1 MLIGVVTSQS
11 RILFLGATTVFA
23 LALGTFPLQLKP
35 HTSSCQ
41 ITPTYYQERDWRSQE
56 DLSHQYKARNWV
68 AIWPPHLTS
77 SGRPSDRANSYHGRR
92 FWTHPLTVASL
103 STLVTLA
110 RPIMPDTSEAKVFF
124 SSEEHGIPLLN
135 NVPNRAFSIDSNA
148 SAQSDRTIRPL
159 PRTSSPPALED
170 PPKPILS
177 HKRSKKL
184 IDQRVKLSTRLIPIV
199 SVTALIYAGT
209 IAPRTELLVKLA
221 CNNLHPGWDLVSNPI
236 DAQKNGS
243 LPQSNSHPP
252 RGFPERLYFVER
264 DLPIHKRSQITTPGT
279 STMCSDDEDVQKEVA
294 KLNTAISLVSGVL
307 SVDAIFVGVVLNS
320 DKLPGGYWLL
330 VVSNMIDGVFGELN
344 AGFSTAVAT
353 SNAYISDCV
362 PSTERSGIIF
372 AGMSLG
378 PGFGSLLI
386 NFTGNAMLIF
396 YIALAFDL
404 IYGLYVGFILPE
416 SMDPEHM
423 KAAREA
429 KRRSKESSKAVS
441 LKGLVLNLIGVVA
454 PFTMFFPRI
463 IQRSGGRKKYEW
475 NATFIA
481 IHWVRERRPPT
492 KPVSESDK
500 AQSVDL
506 LVARASVGV
515 DITSYSASALVTTSS
530 AFLGTTTI
538 LSFGGGYPPAIQS
551 LALALTQ
558 TSKTQDAATVNL
570 TSDEPRFESTS
581 IDTNAPDD
589 TGRLLGAMSVVYTL
603 CSQIFGPSLFGALFV
618 ATVGSAP
625 RAIFWLS
632 ATLNGL
638 ALCSLLMVRLKS
650 SGDKEDDVEY
660 VLLNNMED

>member
-1 MLIGVVTSQS
+1 
-11 RILFLGATTVFA
+11 
-23 LALGTFPLQLKP
+23 
-35 HTSSCQ
+35 
-41 ITPTYYQERDWRSQE
+41 
-56 DLSHQYKARNWV
+56 
-68 AIWPPHLTS
+68 
-77 SGRPSDRANSYHGRR
+77 
-92 FWTHPLTVASL
+92 
-103 STLVTLA
+103 
-110 RPIMPDTSEAKVFF
+110 MPDTSEAKVFF

-177 HKRSKKL
+177 HKRSKA
-184 IDQRVKLSTRLIPIV
+184 SPWWLIPIV

-236 DAQKNGS
+236 DAQKNGT

-307 SVDAIFVGVVLNS
+307 SVLTTGWWTQLSDRVGRIRVLTIGAFSGLMVDAIFVGVVLNS

-330 VVSNMIDGVFGELN
+330 VVSNMIDGVFG
-344 AGFSTAVAT
+344 GFSTPSRHQTPISAT
-353 SNAYISDCV
+353 VFPLLKGKLIIPLVFIMVRNHICWNVTWTRIRLATHQFYWERHAY
-362 PSTERSGIIF
+362 
-372 AGMSLG
+372 
-378 PGFGSLLI
+378 
-386 NFTGNAMLIF
+386 F
-396 YIALAFDL
+396 YIAVAFDL

-475 NATFIA
+475 NATFIGIAYSLHAVNSGSFSFKYQYAIKAFGWSSTQMGNWLSLLGFTRALHLTVLLPLILKA

-492 KPVSESDK
+492 KPISESDK

-558 TSKTQDAATVNL
+558 TSKTQDAATVSL

-618 ATVGSAP
+618 ATVV
-625 RAIFWLS
+625 F
-632 ATLNGL
+632 
-638 ALCSLLMVRLKS
+638 
-650 SGDKEDDVEY
+650 GDKEDDVEY

>member
-1 MLIGVVTSQS
+1 
-11 RILFLGATTVFA
+11 
-23 LALGTFPLQLKP
+23 
-35 HTSSCQ
+35 
-41 ITPTYYQERDWRSQE
+41 
-56 DLSHQYKARNWV
+56 
-68 AIWPPHLTS
+68 
-77 SGRPSDRANSYHGRR
+77 
-92 FWTHPLTVASL
+92 
-103 STLVTLA
+103 
-110 RPIMPDTSEAKVFF
+110 MPDTSEAKVFF

-177 HKRSKKL
+177 HKRSKA
-184 IDQRVKLSTRLIPIV
+184 SPWWLIPIV

-236 DAQKNGS
+236 DAQKNGT

-307 SVDAIFVGVVLNS
+307 SVLTTGWWTQLSDRVGRIRVLTIGAFSGLMVDAIFVGVVLNS

-330 VVSNMIDGVFGELN
+330 VVSNMIDGVFG
-344 AGFSTAVAT
+344 GFSTAVAT

-362 PSTERSGIIF
+362 PSTERSRWFSLWSGIIF

-396 YIALAFDL
+396 YIAVAFDL

-441 LKGLVLNLIGVVA
+441 LKSLVLNLIGVVA

-475 NATFIA
+475 NATFIGIAYSLHAVNSGSFSFKYQYAIKAFGWSSTQMGNWLSLLGFTRALHLTVLLPLILKA

-650 SGDKEDDVEY
+650 SSDKEDDVEY